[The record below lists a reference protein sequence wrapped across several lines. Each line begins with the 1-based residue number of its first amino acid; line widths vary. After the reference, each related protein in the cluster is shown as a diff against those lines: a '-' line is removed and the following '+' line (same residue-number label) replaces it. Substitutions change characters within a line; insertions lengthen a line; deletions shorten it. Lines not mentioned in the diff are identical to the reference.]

1 MPSKSKDEPQS
12 KRLFVSEE
20 GEPLNFYLRPGPMKR
35 ELVPLIRAGGGL
47 MCNFLKK
54 GTILLKDP
62 EERASLPK
70 STAHLYV
77 STRYIQDCI
86 EKNERLNIEEYRLIP
101 ESPNLAKKK
110 SKSKVDSPALL
121 TGRSAYTTEEDNA
134 ILSYV
139 SKHKNE
145 IGGNRLWQEMAKQQ
159 VTSHSWQSMKYHYRV
174 QLVHKLSACK
184 QADTENENKTT
195 DTDQT
200 ETDSKSTSPQNIP
213 VEAEDPENISAE
225 MDLTQI
231 SADSREEQA
240 DVEPAKCHN
249 SDSMET
255 SKSEIDETPEQ
266 QQTNSSATE
275 KDGPTETTAKTV
287 RNSNDKSSPKSI
299 NRPVTRRQL
308 ELENIPYV
316 KKLRSGAFPGSL
328 VILPQHSDR
337 SKPVSSTKRIQTE
350 AQSPPKKV
358 RRKTESNVAE
368 QIQEERESGPSETTQ
383 IDEGNS
389 LVPQPQSTEKK
400 AEKRKLGILE
410 MATKEFEENSES
422 DSDLQCETPGP
433 STSIEAV
440 KGSSNSVDPSPSN
453 SENQEK
459 DPATTQAEQNPQPT
473 TTDTATTTAPATAH
487 NDASASDPAISEVT
501 TRGNPP
507 TEQMSSKAHLFI
519 FESESQELEE
529 DSEVTTRDNPP
540 TEQVS
545 SKAHLFIFESESQ
558 EPEDVSQSL
567 VGSSSSAA
575 IPTNEPTN
583 SPSLTQEQ
591 LEEDV
596 QLLREFMKHTNQ
608 NLINVTKAL
617 LQASGDLFLAYEIL
631 QKPSSFSGPIW
642 TRTDDQRLCSTD
654 QEVRQDLLTK
664 YGEEALAK
672 RLQFLEIEG

>member
-1 MPSKSKDEPQS
+1 LLVYEQCQECKDEPQS

-70 STAHLYV
+70 STAHL
-77 STRYIQDCI
+77 YIQDCI

-174 QLVHKLSACK
+174 QLVHKL
-184 QADTENENKTT
+184 
-195 DTDQT
+195 
-200 ETDSKSTSPQNIP
+200 
-213 VEAEDPENISAE
+213 
-225 MDLTQI
+225 
-231 SADSREEQA
+231 
-240 DVEPAKCHN
+240 
-249 SDSMET
+249 
-255 SKSEIDETPEQ
+255 
-266 QQTNSSATE
+266 
-275 KDGPTETTAKTV
+275 
-287 RNSNDKSSPKSI
+287 
-299 NRPVTRRQL
+299 
-308 ELENIPYV
+308 
-316 KKLRSGAFPGSL
+316 
-328 VILPQHSDR
+328 
-337 SKPVSSTKRIQTE
+337 
-350 AQSPPKKV
+350 
-358 RRKTESNVAE
+358 
-368 QIQEERESGPSETTQ
+368 
-383 IDEGNS
+383 
-389 LVPQPQSTEKK
+389 
-400 AEKRKLGILE
+400 
-410 MATKEFEENSES
+410 
-422 DSDLQCETPGP
+422 
-433 STSIEAV
+433 TSIEAV

-487 NDASASDPAISEVT
+487 NDDSTSDPAISEVT

-507 TEQMSSKAHLFI
+507 TEQALSKAHLFI
-519 FESESQELEE
+519 FESESQEPEE

-540 TEQVS
+540 TEQAL

-558 EPEDVSQSL
+558 ELEDVSQSL

-591 LEEDV
+591 LEED
-596 QLLREFMKHTNQ
+596 N
-608 NLINVTKAL
+608 
-617 LQASGDLFLAYEIL
+617 
-631 QKPSSFSGPIW
+631 PSSFSGPIW

>member
-1 MPSKSKDEPQS
+1 MSELMDKDEPQS

-184 QADTENENKTT
+184 QADTENVC
-195 DTDQT
+195 
-200 ETDSKSTSPQNIP
+200 S
-213 VEAEDPENISAE
+213 
-225 MDLTQI
+225 
-231 SADSREEQA
+231 
-240 DVEPAKCHN
+240 
-249 SDSMET
+249 
-255 SKSEIDETPEQ
+255 
-266 QQTNSSATE
+266 
-275 KDGPTETTAKTV
+275 
-287 RNSNDKSSPKSI
+287 
-299 NRPVTRRQL
+299 
-308 ELENIPYV
+308 
-316 KKLRSGAFPGSL
+316 
-328 VILPQHSDR
+328 
-337 SKPVSSTKRIQTE
+337 
-350 AQSPPKKV
+350 
-358 RRKTESNVAE
+358 
-368 QIQEERESGPSETTQ
+368 
-383 IDEGNS
+383 
-389 LVPQPQSTEKK
+389 
-400 AEKRKLGILE
+400 
-410 MATKEFEENSES
+410 
-422 DSDLQCETPGP
+422 
-433 STSIEAV
+433 
-440 KGSSNSVDPSPSN
+440 
-453 SENQEK
+453 
-459 DPATTQAEQNPQPT
+459 EQNPQPT

-487 NDASASDPAISEVT
+487 NDDSTSDPAISEVT

-507 TEQMSSKAHLFI
+507 TEQALSKAHLFIFESESQEPEEDSEVTTRDNPPTEQALSKAHLFI
-519 FESESQELEE
+519 FESESQELE
-529 DSEVTTRDNPP
+529 D
-540 TEQVS
+540 
-545 SKAHLFIFESESQ
+545 
-558 EPEDVSQSL
+558 
-567 VGSSSSAA
+567 
-575 IPTNEPTN
+575 
-583 SPSLTQEQ
+583 
-591 LEEDV
+591 
-596 QLLREFMKHTNQ
+596 

-617 LQASGDLFLAYEIL
+617 LLASGDLFLAYEIL
-631 QKPSSFSGPIW
+631 QNPSSFSGPIW

>member
-1 MPSKSKDEPQS
+1 RDRPP
-12 KRLFVSEE
+12 RLFVSEE

-110 SKSKVDSPALL
+110 SKR
-121 TGRSAYTTEEDNA
+121 RSAYTTEEDNA

-184 QADTENENKTT
+184 QADTEN
-195 DTDQT
+195 
-200 ETDSKSTSPQNIP
+200 
-213 VEAEDPENISAE
+213 A
-225 MDLTQI
+225 L
-231 SADSREEQA
+231 
-240 DVEPAKCHN
+240 
-249 SDSMET
+249 
-255 SKSEIDETPEQ
+255 
-266 QQTNSSATE
+266 
-275 KDGPTETTAKTV
+275 
-287 RNSNDKSSPKSI
+287 
-299 NRPVTRRQL
+299 
-308 ELENIPYV
+308 
-316 KKLRSGAFPGSL
+316 
-328 VILPQHSDR
+328 
-337 SKPVSSTKRIQTE
+337 
-350 AQSPPKKV
+350 
-358 RRKTESNVAE
+358 
-368 QIQEERESGPSETTQ
+368 
-383 IDEGNS
+383 
-389 LVPQPQSTEKK
+389 
-400 AEKRKLGILE
+400 
-410 MATKEFEENSES
+410 
-422 DSDLQCETPGP
+422 
-433 STSIEAV
+433 
-440 KGSSNSVDPSPSN
+440 
-453 SENQEK
+453 
-459 DPATTQAEQNPQPT
+459 
-473 TTDTATTTAPATAH
+473 
-487 NDASASDPAISEVT
+487 
-501 TRGNPP
+501 
-507 TEQMSSKAHLFI
+507 SKAHLFI
-519 FESESQELEE
+519 FESESQEPEE

-540 TEQVS
+540 TEQAL

-558 EPEDVSQSL
+558 ELEDVSQSL

-617 LQASGDLFLAYEIL
+617 LLASGDLFLAYEIL
-631 QKPSSFSGPIW
+631 QNPSSFSGPIW

>member
-1 MPSKSKDEPQS
+1 LLVYEQCQECKDEPQS

-70 STAHLYV
+70 TAYYNDMIAQQ
-77 STRYIQDCI
+77 YIQDCI

-184 QADTENENKTT
+184 QADTEN
-195 DTDQT
+195 
-200 ETDSKSTSPQNIP
+200 
-213 VEAEDPENISAE
+213 
-225 MDLTQI
+225 
-231 SADSREEQA
+231 
-240 DVEPAKCHN
+240 
-249 SDSMET
+249 
-255 SKSEIDETPEQ
+255 
-266 QQTNSSATE
+266 
-275 KDGPTETTAKTV
+275 
-287 RNSNDKSSPKSI
+287 
-299 NRPVTRRQL
+299 
-308 ELENIPYV
+308 
-316 KKLRSGAFPGSL
+316 
-328 VILPQHSDR
+328 
-337 SKPVSSTKRIQTE
+337 
-350 AQSPPKKV
+350 
-358 RRKTESNVAE
+358 
-368 QIQEERESGPSETTQ
+368 
-383 IDEGNS
+383 
-389 LVPQPQSTEKK
+389 
-400 AEKRKLGILE
+400 
-410 MATKEFEENSES
+410 
-422 DSDLQCETPGP
+422 
-433 STSIEAV
+433 
-440 KGSSNSVDPSPSN
+440 
-453 SENQEK
+453 
-459 DPATTQAEQNPQPT
+459 
-473 TTDTATTTAPATAH
+473 
-487 NDASASDPAISEVT
+487 VT

-507 TEQMSSKAHLFI
+507 TEQALSKAHLFIFESESQEPEEDSEVTTRDNPPTEQALSKAHLFI
-519 FESESQELEE
+519 FESESQELE
-529 DSEVTTRDNPP
+529 
-540 TEQVS
+540 
-545 SKAHLFIFESESQ
+545 
-558 EPEDVSQSL
+558 DVSQSL
-567 VGSSSSAA
+567 VGSSSSA
-575 IPTNEPTN
+575 
-583 SPSLTQEQ
+583 
-591 LEEDV
+591 
-596 QLLREFMKHTNQ
+596 

-617 LQASGDLFLAYEIL
+617 LLASGDLFLAYEIL
-631 QKPSSFSGPIW
+631 QNPSSFSGPIW

>member
-1 MPSKSKDEPQS
+1 MSKKRNRSLSIS

-110 SKSKVDSPALL
+110 SKR
-121 TGRSAYTTEEDNA
+121 RSAYTTEEDNA

-184 QADTENENKTT
+184 QADTENVCCVIV
-195 DTDQT
+195 
-200 ETDSKSTSPQNIP
+200 SLSNIDL
-213 VEAEDPENISAE
+213 AYLYLLHILQGSYIS
-225 MDLTQI
+225 
-231 SADSREEQA
+231 
-240 DVEPAKCHN
+240 
-249 SDSMET
+249 
-255 SKSEIDETPEQ
+255 
-266 QQTNSSATE
+266 
-275 KDGPTETTAKTV
+275 
-287 RNSNDKSSPKSI
+287 
-299 NRPVTRRQL
+299 
-308 ELENIPYV
+308 
-316 KKLRSGAFPGSL
+316 
-328 VILPQHSDR
+328 
-337 SKPVSSTKRIQTE
+337 RIQ
-350 AQSPPKKV
+350 
-358 RRKTESNVAE
+358 
-368 QIQEERESGPSETTQ
+368 
-383 IDEGNS
+383 
-389 LVPQPQSTEKK
+389 LVNTLTSFFFPQ
-400 AEKRKLGILE
+400 
-410 MATKEFEENSES
+410 S

-487 NDASASDPAISEVT
+487 NDDSTSDPAISEVT

-507 TEQMSSKAHLFI
+507 TEQALSKAHLFI
-519 FESESQELEE
+519 FESESQEPEE

-540 TEQVS
+540 TEQAL

-558 EPEDVSQSL
+558 ELEDVSQSL

-608 NLINVTKAL
+608 VRARYRDNKFSVDQSL
-617 LQASGDLFLAYEIL
+617 LLASGDLFLAYEIL
-631 QKPSSFSGPIW
+631 QNPSSFSGPIW

>member
-1 MPSKSKDEPQS
+1 LLVYEQCQECKDEPQS

-70 STAHLYV
+70 NDITTFLYV

-184 QADTENENKTT
+184 QADTEN
-195 DTDQT
+195 QAL
-200 ETDSKSTSPQNIP
+200 SKAHLFI
-213 VEAEDPENISAE
+213 
-225 MDLTQI
+225 
-231 SADSREEQA
+231 
-240 DVEPAKCHN
+240 
-249 SDSMET
+249 
-255 SKSEIDETPEQ
+255 
-266 QQTNSSATE
+266 
-275 KDGPTETTAKTV
+275 
-287 RNSNDKSSPKSI
+287 
-299 NRPVTRRQL
+299 
-308 ELENIPYV
+308 
-316 KKLRSGAFPGSL
+316 
-328 VILPQHSDR
+328 
-337 SKPVSSTKRIQTE
+337 
-350 AQSPPKKV
+350 
-358 RRKTESNVAE
+358 
-368 QIQEERESGPSETTQ
+368 
-383 IDEGNS
+383 
-389 LVPQPQSTEKK
+389 
-400 AEKRKLGILE
+400 
-410 MATKEFEENSES
+410 FESES
-422 DSDLQCETPGP
+422 
-433 STSIEAV
+433 
-440 KGSSNSVDPSPSN
+440 
-453 SENQEK
+453 QEPEE
-459 DPATTQAEQNPQPT
+459 D
-473 TTDTATTTAPATAH
+473 
-487 NDASASDPAISEVT
+487 SEVT
-501 TRGNPP
+501 TRDNPP
-507 TEQMSSKAHLFI
+507 TEQALSKAHLFI
-519 FESESQELEE
+519 FESESQELE
-529 DSEVTTRDNPP
+529 
-540 TEQVS
+540 
-545 SKAHLFIFESESQ
+545 
-558 EPEDVSQSL
+558 DVSQSL
-567 VGSSSSAA
+567 VGSSSSA
-575 IPTNEPTN
+575 
-583 SPSLTQEQ
+583 
-591 LEEDV
+591 
-596 QLLREFMKHTNQ
+596 

-617 LQASGDLFLAYEIL
+617 LLASGDLFLAYEIL
-631 QKPSSFSGPIW
+631 QNPSSFSGPIW